1 MLAPN
6 RSQLNDI
13 RTKTS
18 EIKNYRTLYTLQA
31 VAKVQALMSEERME
45 KEFELRTRKINQE
58 IATSINRL
66 DMRISATNE
75 PLDLLSCYTMIC
87 NDLVLLLSS

>member
-1 MLAPN
+1 M
-6 RSQLNDI
+6 
-13 RTKTS
+13 
-18 EIKNYRTLYTLQA
+18 
-31 VAKVQALMSEERME
+31 QALMSEERME

-87 NDLVLLLSS
+87 TILHHCLVNSQSCR